1 MKMRKTQWKK
11 CSLHEVSFIETDLS
25 ESVFNE
31 CNFSLALFQNTI
43 LEKADFRTSY
53 HYIINPETNKI
64 KKAKFAQSGIAGL
77 LQSYD
82 ITIE

>member
-1 MKMRKTQWKK
+1 MRKTKFTE
-11 CSLHEVSFIETDLS
+11 CSLHEASFVETDLG

-31 CNFSLALFQNTI
+31 CDFSQALFERTI

-77 LQSYD
+77 LQGYD

>member
-1 MKMRKTQWKK
+1 MRKSQFIE
-11 CSLHEVSFIETDLS
+11 CSLHEVSFVETDLG
-25 ESVFNE
+25 ESVFDE
-31 CNFSLALFQNTI
+31 CDFSQALFERTI

-64 KKAKFAQSGIAGL
+64 KKAKFSQSGIAGL